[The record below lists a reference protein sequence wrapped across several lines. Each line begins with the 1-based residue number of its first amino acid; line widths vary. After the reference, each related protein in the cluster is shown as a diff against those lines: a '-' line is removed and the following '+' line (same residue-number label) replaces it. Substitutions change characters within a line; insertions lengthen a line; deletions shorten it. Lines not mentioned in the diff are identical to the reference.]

1 MVRASILALQGL
13 LESLRSDDLDYV
25 IVAVGV
31 RGPNADCRNGNAVA
45 TVRMGHDEETY
56 EALYLPDAIHM
67 ARQRI
72 IQKRAAALRAKASPA
87 SPQPMADDRQ
97 SHGDLPSA
105 TGALVSDQAPSGLAP
120 LGFDHTIA
128 KDLK

>member
-72 IQKRAAALRAKASPA
+72 IQKRAAALRAKASKVMAICLRQPA
-87 SPQPMADDRQ
+87 LSSPIKPLRV
-97 SHGDLPSA
+97 LPLWASI
-105 TGALVSDQAPSGLAP
+105 TLSQR
-120 LGFDHTIA
+120 I
-128 KDLK
+128 

>member
-72 IQKRAAALRAKASPA
+72 IQKRAAALRAKA
-87 SPQPMADDRQ
+87 PQHPRSRWLM
-97 SHGDLPSA
+97 
-105 TGALVSDQAPSGLAP
+105 
-120 LGFDHTIA
+120 IA
-128 KDLK
+128 KVMAICLRQPALSSPIKPLRVLPLWASITLSQRI